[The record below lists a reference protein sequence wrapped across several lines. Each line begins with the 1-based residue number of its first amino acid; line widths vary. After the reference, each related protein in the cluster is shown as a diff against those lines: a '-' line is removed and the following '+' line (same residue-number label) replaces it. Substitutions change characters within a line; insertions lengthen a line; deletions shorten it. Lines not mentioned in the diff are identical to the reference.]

1 MKKLFLTGVVFW
13 VPLLVIYWVLNF
25 LYGLVLKSLYLE
37 PIKSLTL
44 GLPTSAA
51 SFLSILFIT
60 GIVLLTGLLVTNFIG
75 RKLVLWFEYT
85 VKKLPLISSIYTT
98 VKQSLEMIFDERGQ
112 AFRETV
118 LVRFPLET
126 SWALGFVTARSDQG
140 LLTVF
145 VPTTP
150 NPTSGFI
157 LFVQESDAL
166 KVDMPIEQGLK
177 FIISLGTIGIADFSA
192 LVYRSPENQ
201 KKD

>member
-166 KVDMPIEQGLK
+166 KVDMPIEQGFK
-177 FIISLGTIGIADFSA
+177 FIISLGTIGTADFSA